1 MDRLQSPRPSNKL
14 ERGSPSFCLGRA
26 ARLAVMEERV
36 ITLSET
42 TAVILKGRW
51 RHRRIAESW
60 VTLDIRWFPL
70 IDIAPCGCESI
81 VKTLARNLR
90 VIWRRRG
97 LGIVPVVD
105 ENIQPERE
113 AAAMLPGQAISSY
126 RVLIVVF
133 DVSPIRRARP
143 SQILNPRSDKGLR
156 QSRPGSSVARHSR
169 ECRYAFQR
177 KQRVDLPTNS
187 TFREPGALMF
197 VGVKRKRVRPPALQN
212 RQRVRRPRPQKI
224 HNCTSS

>member
-1 MDRLQSPRPSNKL
+1 MGDARYPVVSPH
-14 ERGSPSFCLGRA
+14 
-26 ARLAVMEERV
+26 
-36 ITLSET
+36 
-42 TAVILKGRW
+42 
-51 RHRRIAESW
+51 RHRAVRLRIHRENLGEKSPCNLEAE
-60 VTLDIRWFPL
+60 
-70 IDIAPCGCESI
+70 G
-81 VKTLARNLR
+81 ARH
-90 VIWRRRG
+90 I
-97 LGIVPVVD
+97 PVVD